1 MNRMGLL
8 MLGAALAVPAVAHAQ
23 SKPSSSMHTRS
34 AEVYLRDARASPAD
48 KEELLQKAVEV
59 LSEGDKE
66 NPRVWLLLGQAYAL
80 QEDAVG
86 ADSAFDRAE
95 SLYPEY
101 EAEIEP
107 LRENLWASLYNA
119 AVASLQ
125 ANALDEALS
134 RFEQAD
140 AIYRGRPEA
149 LMAMAPLYVRRND
162 YAKAEAAY
170 RAVLEVVRAAPE
182 DLEPELRTE
191 WESFEEVAIGEI
203 GTLLGAQ
210 QKYDEA
216 AAFYRELLAAD
227 PQNTAAK
234 TELAVALSRA
244 GQADEAATLYAELLA
259 EPSLDEAA
267 LFNIGVGLYRAEQF
281 ESAAQAFRRALE
293 RNPHAN
299 ETRYNLGQ
307 AVYASAA
314 AAEQGAKDPAVL
326 RPLYE
331 ELSEVAKA
339 LTAADPNNRNAWIM
353 LAQAQRSLV
362 DMTEGPTGQELRN
375 DMVRALEAAEALT
388 FEVTDVSMRPT
399 ETGVQLTGG
408 VVNLKLEPGTPVRL
422 RFTLVD
428 TSGASIASQEA
439 QVTAPAVDEAV
450 EFTIEIPT
458 EANIA
463 GWKYERVE

>member
-1 MNRMGLL
+1 MNRIGLL
-8 MLGAALAVPAVAHAQ
+8 VLGAALVLPAAAEAQ

-34 AEVYLRDARASPAD
+34 AEVYLRDARASPPD
-48 KEELLQKAVEV
+48 SEELLRKAVEV

-107 LRENLWASLYNA
+107 LRENLWATLYNA

-125 ANALDEALS
+125 ANALDEALG
-134 RFEQAD
+134 RFERAD

-149 LMAMAPLYVRRND
+149 LMAMAPLYVRKND
-162 YAKAEAAY
+162 YLKAEAAY
-170 RAVLEVVRAAPE
+170 RAVVDVVRAAPE
-182 DLEPELRTE
+182 DLEPELRAE

-203 GTLLGAQ
+203 GILLGAQ
-210 QKYDEA
+210 QKHDEA

-227 PQNTAAK
+227 PQNTTAK

-244 GQADEAATLYAELLA
+244 GRADEAATLYAELLA

-267 LFNIGVGLYRAEQF
+267 LFNIGVGLYRAEQY

-307 AVYASAA
+307 AVYATAA
-314 AAEQGAKDPAVL
+314 ATEQGSKDPAVL

-331 ELSEVAKA
+331 ELSKVATA

-362 DMTEGPTGQELRN
+362 EMTEGPEAQQMRD
-375 DMVRALEAAEALT
+375 DMVRALEAADALT

-399 ETGVQLTGG
+399 ETGVQLSGG
-408 VVNLKLEPGTPVRL
+408 LVNLKLEPGTPVRL

-428 TSGASIASQEA
+428 TNGGSIATQEA
-439 QVTAPAVDEAV
+439 QVTAAAVDDVV

-458 EANIA
+458 DAAVA